1 MCESDQNDLRVN
13 DPLLSHFTTILILE
27 DPNSKG
33 IET

>member
-13 DPLLSHFTTILILE
+13 DSLLSHFTTILILE
-27 DPNSKG
+27 DPNPKG